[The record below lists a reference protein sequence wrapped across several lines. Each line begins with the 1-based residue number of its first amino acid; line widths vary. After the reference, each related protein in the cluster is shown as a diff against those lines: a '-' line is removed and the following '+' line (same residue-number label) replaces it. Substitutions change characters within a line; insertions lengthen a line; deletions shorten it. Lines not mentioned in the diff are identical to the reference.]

1 MTCDRILIINQGAV
15 VADAATEELRRQF
28 RGGAQL
34 RVAVQAPATAK
45 VQSALASLNGV
56 ASVEGGEGTYMLSA
70 TGAAPPAAEV
80 FRLCAAR
87 DWVLTELTPV
97 ESSLEDVFREL
108 TETPETPLGTAP
120 SSESSAATM
129 TDEGGAERRDA

>member
-1 MTCDRILIINQGAV
+1 MTCDRILIINQGEV
-15 VADAATEELRRQF
+15 VADAATEELRQQF

-34 RVAVQAPATAK
+34 RVAVQDPDDTDVPA
-45 VQSALASLNGV
+45 ALASLRGV
-56 ASVEGGEGTYMLSA
+56 ASVDGSEGTYTLSA

-80 FRLCAAR
+80 FRLCADR

-108 TETPETPLGTAP
+108 TETPETPPDAAP
-120 SSESSAATM
+120 SSDSPPATAP
-129 TDEGGAERRDA
+129 DEGRTGRHHS